1 MTMNSLV
8 LRIAAA
14 LALTALPGTSF
25 AAQVQWNE
33 VEMATGDNA
42 AARFFPSAYRTDTVD
57 VPVRANDGDIE
68 YMIKMKAGDTVVYSW
83 EVLAKPGED
92 LFYSEFHGH
101 TVPTPTAAGGST
113 GTLMFYRKATGTSSH
128 GTLTAPFEGIHGWYL
143 QNQSD
148 KPVTVRLRL
157 SGFYEV
163 ISDQAHP

>member
-1 MTMNSLV
+1 MTKSFALYS
-8 LRIAAA
+8 AAA
-14 LALTALPGTSF
+14 LMLAALPGSAF
-25 AAQVQWNE
+25 AGQVQWNE
-33 VEMATGDNA
+33 VEMATGPNA
-42 AARFFPSAYRTDTVD
+42 AARFFPSTYRTDTVD
-57 VPVRANDGDIE
+57 VPVRANDGDTE
-68 YMIKMKAGDTVVYSW
+68 YMIRMKAGDTVVYSW
-83 EVLAKPGED
+83 EVVAKPGED

-113 GTLMFYRKATGTSSH
+113 GTLMFYRKATGTSSN

-163 ISDQAHP
+163 IPDQAHP